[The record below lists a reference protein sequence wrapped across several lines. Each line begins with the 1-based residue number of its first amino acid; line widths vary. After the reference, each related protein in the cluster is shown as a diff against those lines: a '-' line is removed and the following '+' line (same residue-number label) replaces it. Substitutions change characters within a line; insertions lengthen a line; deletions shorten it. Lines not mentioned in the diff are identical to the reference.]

1 LIIIPTDLLFTTAE
15 FDFMLSLSTNFSL
28 TRLDRKM
35 RSANNYIDWKNAALE
50 HDAKSG
56 FEAWK
61 HKEESKSY
69 DYVNIRTRIDAL
81 KEFRRQED
89 DIGLLFA
96 LNEGI
101 HGNQGGMGKSI
112 LYKLA
117 KFGTKHLIEE
127 YVDEIVGALEHIST
141 IAESGGISEEDK
153 LDFFER
159 ASHCFGRSA
168 LMLSGAGS
176 LGHFHRGVIKTLFEN
191 KVLPTVISGSSAGA
205 ISAAILG
212 TYSDD
217 ELPSVLDGDK
227 VLDPLQAE
235 IDKRPKSIIRKQAD
249 PAALKLMLE
258 AIIPDITFQ
267 EAYEKTGRMIS
278 ITIAPF
284 EEHQSS
290 RLMNAIT
297 SPNVYV
303 RSAVMAS
310 CAVPGVYP
318 PVMLMAK
325 NVFGEAQPHLPDRRW
340 VDGAVTDDLPAKR
353 LARLYGVNH
362 YIVSQAN
369 PLALAIMKSEQY
381 IPVPKGAKKVLRLST
396 HEILKSGEKFTRRYL
411 RKIPDVGKAMSM
423 FYSVMAQDY
432 KGHINI
438 VPNFNFVD
446 PQKLLG
452 QLTSVEIQEL
462 IIEGERSTWPQL
474 EQIKICSKIGHKL
487 DEILDHHND
496 HNIKLLYK
504 KRR

>member
-1 LIIIPTDLLFTTAE
+1 
-15 FDFMLSLSTNFSL
+15 MLSFPSSFSL
-28 TRLDRKM
+28 SRLERKM
-35 RSANNYIDWKNAALE
+35 LRADSYADWKNAALE

-61 HKEESKSY
+61 DKEESKSY
-69 DYVNIRTRIDAL
+69 DYVNIRSRIEAL
-81 KEFRRQED
+81 KELRRQAD

-101 HGNQGGMGKSI
+101 HGNQGGMGKSE
-112 LYKLA
+112 LYKMA

-141 IAESGGISEEDK
+141 IPESGEITKADK

-176 LGHFHRGVIKTLFEN
+176 LGHFHRGVIKTLFEHN
-191 KVLPTVISGSSAGA
+191 VLPTVISGSSAGA
-205 ISAAILG
+205 VSAAILG
-212 TYSDD
+212 TYSDE
-217 ELPSVLDGDK
+217 ELPAVLQGDK
-227 VLDPLQAE
+227 VLDPLQEE
-235 IDKRPKSIIRKQAD
+235 IDNRPKRLIRQQVD
-249 PAALKLMLE
+249 PASLKILLE
-258 AIIPDITFQ
+258 AIIPDMTFQ

-278 ITIAPF
+278 ITIAPA
-284 EEHQSS
+284 EEHQTS
-290 RLMNAIT
+290 RLMNAVT

-303 RSAVMAS
+303 RTAVMAS
-310 CAVPGVYP
+310 CAVPGVYA

-325 NVFGEAQPHLPDRRW
+325 NVYGEAQPHLPERRW

-369 PLALAIMKSEQY
+369 PLALAIIKGEQY
-381 IPVPKGAKKVLRLST
+381 LPVSEGVKKVLRLST
-396 HEILKSGEKFTRRYL
+396 HEILKSGEKFSRRYL
-411 RKIPDVGKAMSM
+411 RKIPDVGKSMSM

-432 KGHINI
+432 KGDVNI

-452 QLTSVEIQEL
+452 QLTSAEIDEL
-462 IIEGERSTWPQL
+462 VIEGERSTWPQL

-487 DEILDHHND
+487 DEILDHHAK
-496 HNIKLLYK
+496 HNIKRFYK